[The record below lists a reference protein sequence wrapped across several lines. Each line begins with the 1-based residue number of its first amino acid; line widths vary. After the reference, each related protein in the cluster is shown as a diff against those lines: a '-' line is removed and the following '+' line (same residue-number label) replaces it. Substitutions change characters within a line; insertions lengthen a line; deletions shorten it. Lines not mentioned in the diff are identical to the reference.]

1 MINDQEITLNI
12 PAMSCQ
18 HCVQTITKTLAGLPG
33 TQNVQVDLATKTVR
47 LTTDTEAVPRSG
59 IESALADAGYPV
71 AKRPGI
77 SKGKALPL
85 I

>member
-1 MINDQEITLNI
+1 MTNDQEITLSI

-18 HCVQTITKTLAGLPG
+18 HCVQTITKTLIGLPG
-33 TQNVQVDLATKTVR
+33 TQNVQVNLATKTVH
-47 LTTDTEAVPRSG
+47 LTADIETIPRSS
-59 IESALADAGYPV
+59 IESALAEAGYPI